1 MFQKCLARLSQE
13 KLLIPSNSSITRAS
27 NLFEIGNLPI
37 PAHLTTDPLLLIP
50 NLKKIFINLSLS
62 LCFSSSF
69 NLESQLTTD
78 NNKYLDTYVSSYVS
92 LAWRRSRV
100 PSLEKKRKE
109 RKEERKKEKDGE
121 EVRAGERERRRRTG
135 WQRRASTLKIRTK
148 RRERKKDRERERE
161 RVLKLTE
168 ASRWLSMIRGRGC
181 GRRGVAAAVVRRVLY
196 FDRVYLRLHV
206 AEVMQY
212 GRWNQTHIS
221 GYGSS
226 RVRTSSVFL
235 LLVRVWV
242 WVVVLVVVVF
252 VQLRSRFPEEIALP
266 RVFLL
271 RKPPSPYSF
280 ERKFFFPRESFLHK
294 IQE

>member
-1 MFQKCLARLSQE
+1 MTSFTCAIARE
-13 KLLIPSNSSITRAS
+13 
-27 NLFEIGNLPI
+27 
-37 PAHLTTDPLLLIP
+37 
-50 NLKKIFINLSLS
+50 
-62 LCFSSSF
+62 
-69 NLESQLTTD
+69 
-78 NNKYLDTYVSSYVS
+78 
-92 LAWRRSRV
+92 
-100 PSLEKKRKE
+100 KRKE

-121 EVRAGERERRRRTG
+121 EVRTGERERRRRTG

-271 RKPPSPYSF
+271 RKPPSPYPF